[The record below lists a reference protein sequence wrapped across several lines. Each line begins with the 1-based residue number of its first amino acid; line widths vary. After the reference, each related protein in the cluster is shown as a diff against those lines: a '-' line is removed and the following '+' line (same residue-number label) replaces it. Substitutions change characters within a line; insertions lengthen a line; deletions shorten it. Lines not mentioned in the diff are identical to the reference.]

1 MRTIDEEIEGVELEV
16 IQEYIESGRTKEM
29 PEEIERY
36 LNLMEIVRGMHL
48 RQKSRAFCIKLLKSQ
63 PYSLSEYLAR
73 KIYNDAIN
81 FFYSDN
87 DIRKEAWRN
96 IYAEKIEK
104 AAAVVL
110 ETSKSAK
117 DLEIYTKMLLQAAEL
132 RGLNEPDEKEL
143 PSELFEKP
151 VKIYEVTPE
160 SLGMEPVDRRVIGEI
175 IDSLPITEL
184 QKKAIRR
191 DASVDDNTLFLEDD
205 VQAQD

>member
-29 PEEIERY
+29 PEEIARY
-36 LNLMEIVRGMHL
+36 LNLMEVVRGMHL
-48 RQKSRAFCIKLLKSQ
+48 RQKSRAFCIKLLKSDV
-63 PYSLSEYLAR
+63 YRLSDYLAR
-73 KIYNDAIN
+73 KLYNDAIN

-104 AAAVVL
+104 AAAVVMD
-110 ETSKSAK
+110 TAKSSK
-117 DLEIYTKMLLQAAEL
+117 DLEIYTKMLIEAAKL

-160 SLGMEPVDRRVIGEI
+160 SLGMETVDRRHLAEM
-175 IDSLPITEL
+175 IDSLPLTEI

-191 DASVDDNTLFLEDD
+191 DAAVDETTLFLEDD
-205 VQAQD
+205 VQTKD